1 MPTAH
6 IDVAA
11 EEKPKAGE
19 KFTIS
24 KQENSEL
31 LGLLDDGRSF
41 RFKQPSKTEED
52 YEEAHRILTVVS
64 FDLDRTR
71 EGEPRLVGALDYS
84 E

>member
-11 EEKPKAGE
+11 GEKPKAGE
-19 KFTIS
+19 KFTIA

-31 LGLLDDGRSF
+31 LGLLDNGRTF
-41 RFKQPSKTEED
+41 RFKQPSRTEED
-52 YEEAHRILTVVS
+52 YEEAHRILTVVG
-64 FDLDRTR
+64 FDLDRAQG
-71 EGEPRLVGALDYS
+71 GEARLVGALDYS